1 MRKLIAVAMFAG
13 LLLPGASAPISAAE
27 GAKAQAATA
36 TPAPTAV
43 PAGPASLPKD
53 IVWETDTD
61 EPLIGSDKAIRG
73 GTFNYYIDEYPLTFR
88 IMGPNSNGAFAWWN
102 QQFTAAFTLIGRH
115 PVTDK
120 FIPLMATHWS
130 VQSDQKTIYFKL
142 DPDAK
147 FSDGHPIT
155 ADDYVFTWKM
165 MQSKAIVDPFYNSYA
180 ERYFQSVDKIDDHT
194 PRIVGSRPSWRPLVD
209 YGALWPTP
217 AHATVLDDTW
227 VTRTT
232 NEPQIAVGP
241 YIVSQTVR
249 GQSVTLKRVPNWW
262 GDKKRYFAG
271 QYNFDEIN
279 LKVIQEERALDY
291 LRLGEIDLKIEGTA
305 RTWNESYTFPAVT
318 NGWLRRVRVFN
329 DVPSGVSGLGMNTE
343 APIFQNQDFRIA
355 LQHLFN
361 FDRLNRNLMYNE
373 YFRKKSFFDGTEFA
387 NPNLESYEF
396 SSEKARE
403 HLERAGYH
411 RPDNIAN
418 QSAFAKLRNVAYG
431 LIFTRSDT
439 DDILV
444 NDKGE
449 KASFTLIYG
458 AKGLERHLTVI
469 QQDFRRAG
477 VEMRLQLLEPGTAFQ
492 RNLEGKFEMTL
503 NSMSSGFYPEP
514 RQYLH
519 TEFKNAKNS
528 NAFWGFGTPEVD
540 ALIKIY
546 EEDLDA
552 DKRREAMWK
561 IDQLVHDAAFYI
573 PFWDSPYIR
582 IAYWDYIQWPEFY
595 LPKRT
600 QALTEWMVW
609 WIDPA
614 KKTALEEAKRTNTAL
629 PLDPNM
635 DKDFYNVKQKF
646 Q

>member
-1 MRKLIAVAMFAG
+1 
-13 LLLPGASAPISAAE
+13 
-27 GAKAQAATA
+27 
-36 TPAPTAV
+36 
-43 PAGPASLPKD
+43 
-53 IVWETDTD
+53 
-61 EPLIGSDKAIRG
+61 
-73 GTFNYYIDEYPLTFR
+73 
-88 IMGPNSNGAFAWWN
+88 
-102 QQFTAAFTLIGRH
+102 
-115 PVTDK
+115 
-120 FIPLMATHWS
+120 
-130 VQSDQKTIYFKL
+130 
-142 DPDAK
+142 
-147 FSDGHPIT
+147 
-155 ADDYVFTWKM
+155 
-165 MQSKAIVDPFYNSYA
+165 
-180 ERYFQSVDKIDDHT
+180 
-194 PRIVGSRPSWRPLVD
+194 VD